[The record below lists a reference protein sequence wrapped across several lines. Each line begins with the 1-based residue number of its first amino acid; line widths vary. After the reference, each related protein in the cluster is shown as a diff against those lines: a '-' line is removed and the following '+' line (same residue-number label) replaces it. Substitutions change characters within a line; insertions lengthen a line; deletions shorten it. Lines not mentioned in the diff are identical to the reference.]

1 MIGETRFPLDRAEG
15 RSFLSCV
22 FEVAKVPSWFSLVVG
37 SLLWWRGAPSQVTV
51 IVAASILLKSRAKAS
66 LSRFPSHKRGVT
78 LVVVGLTLGLTLVI
92 LISSLSSIVC
102 PTCPALVRR
111 WRKFR
116 DMGEPYKVRDIHSFP
131 ETTSIA
137 TIFVIRTLQR

>member
-15 RSFLSCV
+15 GSFLSCV

-66 LSRFPSHKRGVT
+66 L
-78 LVVVGLTLGLTLVI
+78 
-92 LISSLSSIVC
+92 
-102 PTCPALVRR
+102 
-111 WRKFR
+111 
-116 DMGEPYKVRDIHSFP
+116 
-131 ETTSIA
+131 
-137 TIFVIRTLQR
+137 